1 MRKSGLV
8 GLLMLFACGSMAVES
23 SGKRT
28 LEFDVLLEGKPVG
41 SHRYEFRSTGPDSR
55 EVLSVAE
62 FKVRF
67 LFFTAY
73 SYEHR
78 AEERWEDGCL
88 AGIDARTN
96 SDGKK
101 TEVSGERTGDGFVV
115 RTDDERKTLS
125 GCVMTFAYWNPEFL
139 DQPRLLNPQTG
150 EYLDVEVQKL
160 EAATTT
166 LSGET
171 VRTNRYRITARD
183 MDITVFYSPDDE
195 WLALESTVKG
205 GRILRYELMT

>member
-1 MRKSGLV
+1 MRHIV
-8 GLLMLFACGSMAVES
+8 AVTLLILLTAGSTAVEPA
-23 SGKRT
+23 GDGT

-41 SHRYEFRSTGPDSR
+41 SHRYEFRSAVSGAR

-62 FKVRF
+62 FQVRF

-78 AEERWEDGCL
+78 AEERWQDGCL
-88 AGIDARTN
+88 VGLDARTN
-96 SDGKK
+96 ADGRK
-101 TEVSGERTGDGFVV
+101 TDVEGEETDEGFVV
-115 RTDDERKTLS
+115 RTGDEQETFS
-125 GCVMTFAYWNPEFL
+125 GCVMTFAYWNPDFL

-150 EYLDVEVQKL
+150 QYLEVDVQEL
-160 EAATTT
+160 EPATTT

-183 MDITVFYSPDDE
+183 MDITVFYSTDDE

-205 GRILRYELMT
+205 GRILRYEIS